1 MDPDPIKAPDT
12 AQSWTRRLAA
22 YRTPIPSRSR
32 FELAV
37 TALPFAI
44 IFALSWWSLAISPW
58 LSFGLSLINTAFVI
72 RLFVIQHDCGH
83 GAFFASRFWNGWCG
97 RIIGVLTLTP
107 YGMWK
112 QNHALHHAT
121 TGNLDKR
128 GTGDI
133 PTLTIEEYRA
143 KPLIARIGYRLLRNP
158 VILFGVIATFNFLI
172 WNRVPPNPLNARRGE
187 WKSALGNDAAV
198 IVLLGLLYSLGGVP
212 VLIFVYLPMM
222 VLASIV
228 GTWLFYV
235 QHQFEETSWDQDTD
249 WTVQD
254 AAFHGS
260 SFYVL
265 PPVLTWITAN
275 IGAHHIHH
283 LASRIPFYR
292 LPEVLRD
299 HGELNEVGRITIRES
314 LGCARL
320 ALWDESERRLVS
332 FRDARKVLAEP
343 HPNPAP

>member
-1 MDPDPIKAPDT
+1 MDPDSIKAPDT

-58 LSFGLSLINTAFVI
+58 LSFGLSLINAAFVI

>member
-1 MDPDPIKAPDT
+1 
-12 AQSWTRRLAA
+12 LV
-22 YRTPIPSRSR
+22 
-32 FELAV
+32 V
-37 TALPFAI
+37 TALPFFV
-44 IFALSWWSLAISPW
+44 IFAVSWWSVAISPW
-58 LSFGLSLINTAFVI
+58 LAVGLSLINAAFVI

-83 GAFFASRFWNGWCG
+83 GAFFESRFWNGWCG
-97 RIIGVLTLTP
+97 RLLGVLTLTP
-107 YGMWK
+107 FDMWK

-121 TGNLDKR
+121 TGNLDHR

-133 PTLTIEEYRA
+133 PTLTIAEYRA
-143 KPLIARIGYRLLRNP
+143 RSFAARAGYRLLRSP
-158 VILFGVIATFNFLI
+158 LILFGVIAPFNFLI

-187 WKSALGNDAAV
+187 WKSALGTDAA
-198 IVLLGLLYSLGGVP
+198 ILALLGSLYLLGGIP
-212 VLIFVYLPMM
+212 VLVFVYLPMM
-222 VLASIV
+222 VLASIA

-235 QHQFEETSWDQDTD
+235 QHQFEETSWEQDRE

-260 SFYVL
+260 SYYVL

-299 HGELNEVGRITIRES
+299 HGEFREVGRITIRES

-320 ALWDESERRLVS
+320 ALWDETGRRLVS
-332 FRDARKVLAEP
+332 FREARKL
-343 HPNPAP
+343 PA